1 MSQSSFN
8 GIPEAV
14 YDDPG
19 LDEYKNNPLVSCL
32 PPLYSVKE
40 VISKLRGKPHFDTSE
55 IQLDGRTRVHAI
67 ARILR
72 SFFQPLNH
80 HLELEIKISLMLRQG
95 YLGRNPADGSYYSH
109 LQNGF
114 QRVIQEDIEAYAFGD
129 VDSTATSLSL
139 FGCSG
144 CGKTEALKRVLKMYR
159 QAIHHPEY
167 NITQLTYLRLDCPAD
182 GDLVELC
189 LSFFSAVDKKL
200 GTRYSVTHGKKKLGP
215 TRLMGHMAQVAN
227 IHALGLLIIDEVQ
240 NLNEARSG
248 GAEKMHNFFVSLVN
262 IIGVPVIQVG
272 THRASKFFSRTFR
285 NARRISGFGSLLW
298 DRLPK
303 DTQWNILLEK
313 LWQYQWLQK
322 AEPITEELEET
333 MYDLTQGVM
342 DIVIKLFALAQ
353 VRAIVTGAERI
364 TPLLL
369 QRVYKDELKPVH
381 PMLAALRSGRAD
393 LIEKYDDLMMPEIE
407 ANMLSMVAS
416 LEEEIEQK
424 PEPVRGSDKVKKLL
438 ALMEQMEIPL
448 DIAIPMVDR
457 VVAEYPDLPITAL
470 VHKVTEYQVRKP
482 NLESKPNK
490 IKRSEW
496 INLPSGDV
504 RRIYAEVE
512 DDKVYEGLKKRG
524 LVFDLKALYAKES

>member
-1 MSQSSFN
+1 MSQNSFN

-14 YDDPG
+14 YGDPG
-19 LDEYKNNPLVSCL
+19 LEEYRNNPLVSCL

-40 VISKLRGKPHFDTSE
+40 VIAKLRDKPRFDATE

-114 QRVIQEDIEAYAFGD
+114 QRVMEENLEARAFAD

-144 CGKTEALKRVLKMYR
+144 CGKTEALKRVLRMYR
-159 QAIHHPEY
+159 QAIYHPEY
-167 NITQLTYLRLDCPAD
+167 NITQLTYLRIDCPGD

-189 LSFFSAVDKKL
+189 LSFFSAVDKVL

-215 TRLMGHMAQVAN
+215 TRLMGHMSQVAN
-227 IHALGLLIIDEVQ
+227 IHALGVLIIDEVQ

-262 IIGVPVIQVG
+262 TIGVPVIQVG
-272 THRASKFFSRTFR
+272 THRASKFFKGTFR

-298 DRLPK
+298 DRLPM
-303 DTQWNILLEK
+303 DPQWRVLLEK
-313 LWQYQWLQK
+313 LWQYQWLERG
-322 AEPITEELEET
+322 EPITEELEET

-342 DIVIKLFALAQ
+342 DIVIKLFVLAQ

-364 TPLLL
+364 TPKLLL
-369 QRVYKDELKPVH
+369 RVYKDELKPVH
-381 PMLAALRSGRAD
+381 PMLAALRSGRPE

-407 ANMLSMVAS
+407 ARMLSMVAS
-416 LEEEIEQK
+416 LEEVIEQK
-424 PEPVRGSDKVKKLL
+424 QPPVRGSDKVKKLL
-438 ALMEQMEIPL
+438 ALMEQMDIPQ

-457 VVAEYPDLPITAL
+457 VVTDHPELPISAL
-470 VHKVTEYQVRKP
+470 VHKVTEYQVPKAPMENKP
-482 NLESKPNK
+482 KRM
-490 IKRSEW
+490 KRSEW
-496 INLPSGDV
+496 VNLPQGDV
-504 RRIYAEVE
+504 RRVYVEAEQE
-512 DDKVYEGLKKRG
+512 NVYEAFKKQGLI
-524 LVFDLKALYAKES
+524 FDLKALYAKAN